1 MKKIIIKKSQ
11 NESPNTQLLGNG
23 VLRGN
28 TNFWRSRSTCVD
40 QF

>member
-28 TNFWRSRSTCVD
+28 TQLS
-40 QF
+40 QK